1 MIVRKSAIAVVVSI
15 VIVIAVVVFLPLKP
29 GEVPP
34 IIQDQPKV
42 EEQAQVNVGTTL
54 KDEPN
59 LADSAVSSNQEEWDF
74 YIDEEGNK
82 NYVISAVDT
91 PDIED

>member
-15 VIVIAVVVFLPLKP
+15 VIIIAVVAFSPLKP

-42 EEQAQVNVGTTL
+42 EERAQVNVGTTL

-59 LADSAVSSNQEEWDF
+59 LADSAVSSNQAEWDF
-74 YIDEEGNK
+74 YIDEKGNK

-91 PDIED
+91 PDIEG

>member
-1 MIVRKSAIAVVVSI
+1 VRKSSIAVVASI

-42 EEQAQVNVGTTL
+42 EDQAQLNVGTTV

-59 LADSAVSSNQEEWDF
+59 LTDSAISSNQAENDF

-82 NYVISAVDT
+82 HYVISAVDT
-91 PDIED
+91 PDIEG

>member
-1 MIVRKSAIAVVVSI
+1 MRKSAIAVVVGI
-15 VIVIAVVVFLPLKP
+15 VIVISVVVLLPLKS

-42 EEQAQVNVGTTL
+42 EDQAQLNVGTSV

-59 LADSAVSSNQEEWDF
+59 LADSAVSSNQTEWDF

-91 PDIED
+91 PDIEG

>member
-1 MIVRKSAIAVVVSI
+1 MRKSAIAVVVGI

-42 EEQAQVNVGTTL
+42 EDQAQLNFGATI

-59 LADSAVSSNQEEWDF
+59 LTDSAVSSNQTEYDF
-74 YIDEEGNK
+74 YIDEEGIK
-82 NYVISAVDT
+82 HYVISVVDT
-91 PDIED
+91 PDIEG

>member
-1 MIVRKSAIAVVVSI
+1 MRKSAIAVVVGI

-42 EEQAQVNVGTTL
+42 EEQTQVNVGTTL

-59 LADSAVSSNQEEWDF
+59 FVDSAVSSNQAEWDF

-91 PDIED
+91 PDIEG

>member
-1 MIVRKSAIAVVVSI
+1 MRKSYIAVVASI

-34 IIQDQPKV
+34 IIQDQLKV
-42 EEQAQVNVGTTL
+42 EDHAQLNAGTTL

-59 LADSAVSSNQEEWDF
+59 LADSAISSNQSEHDF
-74 YIDEEGNK
+74 YIDGEGIK
-82 NYVISAVDT
+82 HYLISLGDK
-91 PDIED
+91 PDIEG

>member
-1 MIVRKSAIAVVVSI
+1 VRKSAIAVVVSI

-34 IIQDQPKV
+34 IIQDQFKV
-42 EEQAQVNVGTTL
+42 EDHAQLNAGTTL

-59 LADSAVSSNQEEWDF
+59 LADSAISSNQSEYDF
-74 YIDEEGNK
+74 YIDEEGIK
-82 NYVISAVDT
+82 HYVISLGDK
-91 PDIED
+91 PDIEG

>member
-1 MIVRKSAIAVVVSI
+1 MRKSSIAVVASI

-34 IIQDQPKV
+34 IIQDQIKV
-42 EEQAQVNVGTTL
+42 EDHAQLNAGNTL

-59 LADSAVSSNQEEWDF
+59 LADSAISSNQSEYDF
-74 YIDEEGNK
+74 YIDGEGIK
-82 NYVISAVDT
+82 HYLISLGDK
-91 PDIED
+91 PDIEG

>member
-1 MIVRKSAIAVVVSI
+1 LIVRKSAIAVVVSI

-29 GEVPP
+29 GEVQP
-34 IIQDQPKV
+34 IIQDQLRV
-42 EEQAQVNVGTTL
+42 EDQAQLNVETTV

-59 LADSAVSSNQEEWDF
+59 LADSAISSNQAEWDF

-91 PDIED
+91 PDIEG

>member
-1 MIVRKSAIAVVVSI
+1 MIVRKSAIAVVVGI

-42 EEQAQVNVGTTL
+42 EEQTQLNVGTTV

-59 LADSAVSSNQEEWDF
+59 LADSAVSSNQAEWDF

-91 PDIED
+91 PDIEG

>member
-1 MIVRKSAIAVVVSI
+1 MIVRKSAIAVIVSI
-15 VIVIAVVVFLPLKP
+15 VIVISVVVLLPLKP

-34 IIQDQPKV
+34 IIQDQLRV
-42 EEQAQVNVGTTL
+42 EERAQVNVGTTL

-59 LADSAVSSNQEEWDF
+59 LADSAVSSNQAEWDF

-91 PDIED
+91 PDIEG

>member
-1 MIVRKSAIAVVVSI
+1 MRKSAIVVVAGI
-15 VIVIAVVVFLPLKP
+15 IIVIAVVVFLPLKP

-59 LADSAVSSNQEEWDF
+59 LADSAVSSNQAEWDF

-91 PDIED
+91 PEIED

>member
-1 MIVRKSAIAVVVSI
+1 MRKSAIVVVVGI
-15 VIVIAVVVFLPLKP
+15 VIVISLVVFLPLKP

-42 EEQAQVNVGTTL
+42 EDQAQLNVGTSV

-59 LADSAVSSNQEEWDF
+59 LTDSTISSNQAENDF
-74 YIDEEGNK
+74 YIDEEGIK
-82 NYVISAVDT
+82 HYVVNVVDT
-91 PDIED
+91 PDIES

>member
-1 MIVRKSAIAVVVSI
+1 MRKSAIAVVVGI
-15 VIVIAVVVFLPLKP
+15 VIVTAVVVFLPLKP

-42 EEQAQVNVGTTL
+42 EDQAQLNVGTTV

-59 LADSAVSSNQEEWDF
+59 LTDSAISSNQAENDF

-82 NYVISAVDT
+82 HYVISAVDT
-91 PDIED
+91 PDIEG

>member
-1 MIVRKSAIAVVVSI
+1 VIVRKSAIAVVVSI

-34 IIQDQPKV
+34 IIQDQLKV
-42 EEQAQVNVGTTL
+42 EEQAQLNVGTTL

-59 LADSAVSSNQEEWDF
+59 LADSAVSSNQAEWDF

-91 PDIED
+91 PDIEG

>member
-15 VIVIAVVVFLPLKP
+15 VIVIAVVAFLPLKP

-34 IIQDQPKV
+34 IIQDQFKV
-42 EEQAQVNVGTTL
+42 EDHAQLNVGITV

-59 LADSAVSSNQEEWDF
+59 FVDSAVSSNQAEWGF

-91 PDIED
+91 PDIES

>member
-1 MIVRKSAIAVVVSI
+1 MRKSAIAVVAGI
-15 VIVIAVVVFLPLKP
+15 IIVIAVVVFLPLKP

-59 LADSAVSSNQEEWDF
+59 LADSAVSSNQAEWDF

-91 PDIED
+91 PDIEG

>member
-15 VIVIAVVVFLPLKP
+15 VIIIAVVAFSPLKP

-34 IIQDQPKV
+34 IIQDQLRV
-42 EEQAQVNVGTTL
+42 EDQAQLDVVTTV

-59 LADSAVSSNQEEWDF
+59 LEDSAVSSNQAEWDF

-91 PDIED
+91 PDIEG

>member
-1 MIVRKSAIAVVVSI
+1 MRKSAIAVVVSI

-34 IIQDQPKV
+34 IIQDQFKAEDHV
-42 EEQAQVNVGTTL
+42 QLNVGTTL

-59 LADSAVSSNQEEWDF
+59 LADSAISSNQSEYDF
-74 YIDEEGNK
+74 YIDEEGIK
-82 NYVISAVDT
+82 HYVISVGDK
-91 PDIED
+91 PDIKD